1 MLFDTHAHLNDVQFD
16 NDREQ
21 LLSDIRNMGHYVE
34 IGTDIESSIAAADLA
49 DRYDFV
55 YAAAGI
61 YPHCTADITL
71 EDIDSLREICR
82 RQKVVAIGEIGLD
95 YHYDDTA
102 PEIQRKWFDIQLDLC
117 AELDLPVA
125 IHTRDAMR
133 DTIDI
138 LRRHSDVN
146 GIIHCYSGSAE
157 SAKILLDMGY
167 YISFAGPV
175 TFKKSRKLAEAAAV
189 VPIDRLLIE
198 TDSPYLAPDPH
209 RGHRN
214 NPLLVECVARRI
226 AEIKE
231 MSFEEVAR
239 KTYDNAMRAYR
250 IK

>member
-1 MLFDTHAHLNDVQFD
+1 MLFDTHAHLNDEQFD

-21 LLSDIRNMGHYVE
+21 LLSDIGKMGRYAE

-49 DRYDFV
+49 DKYDFV

-61 YPHCTADITL
+61 YPHCTGDITMADI
-71 EDIDSLREICR
+71 DALREICR
-82 RQKVVAIGEIGLD
+82 RPKVVAIGEIGLD

-102 PEIQRKWFDIQLDLC
+102 PEVQRKWFDIQLDLC

-138 LRRHSDVN
+138 LRRHSDVS

-198 TDSPYLAPDPH
+198 TDSPYLAPEPH

-214 NPLLVECVARRI
+214 NPLLVECVARKI
-226 AEIKE
+226 AEIKG

-239 KTYDNAMRAYR
+239 QTYDNAMMAYR

>member
-21 LLSDIRNMGHYVE
+21 LLSDIGNMGRYVE

-61 YPHCTADITL
+61 YPHCTAGITL

-102 PEIQRKWFDIQLDLC
+102 AEIQRKWFDIQLDLC

-125 IHTRDAMR
+125 IHTRDAMK